1 MERMIKQLH
10 GIEILGIP
18 VGVALGFV
26 LSVSV
31 VKILKNL
38 ISKIPAIGNLI
49 SKAPLVVGFGL
60 AYLVQLPAIKR
71 FIGDDGADMISVA
84 SLFMGIEEQTRSMLG
99 VALTDKIA
107 SLIPTGTTATAGAVS
122 RPFIASPVSAPI
134 LSAPAE
140 IGLGQV
146 KTTMDVEKSI
156 KLNM

>member
-31 VKILKNL
+31 AKILKNL
-38 ISKIPAIGNLI
+38 VSKIPAIGNLI
-49 SKAPLVVGFGL
+49 NKAPLVVGFGL

-84 SLFMGIEEQTRSMLG
+84 SLFMGIEEQTKSMLG

-107 SLIPTGTTATAGAVS
+107 GLIPTGAKAGAVS

-146 KTTMDVEKSI
+146 KTTLDVEKAI